1 MKITRIKLQNYKKFQ
16 DKELEFLDGLNIIKG
31 SNESGKSTLV
41 SSLYTALFTDVT
53 SRSKKEVAQL
63 ATWTSDDLFKIE
75 LDFSYKDKSLKL
87 TKDFVAKTA
96 LLLDLESKKKQ
107 ADPTRIQESL
117 YKTLGIDSPQIYLS
131 TSYVSQNQMN
141 ELNVGKDLQSAIQ
154 KAVLGNLDSNPYEAL
169 SSLKE
174 EYRKMGIGLNSPAK
188 YPGILKS
195 LKDQITVEAEN
206 YRKVHER
213 VQTLKTAYSK
223 GDTDKTSVNELDE
236 KIIILEKEFENQK
249 VYEEATKEVD
259 ELTQKANEL
268 GRDIAEAENIY
279 AQKAKLEESL
289 INFKDF
295 FNVDLDEIGES
306 LSSIN
311 GELKVLNELVE
322 EETPEPLA
330 IVPKVDKNK
339 QYVQYGLTIATL
351 LLGIIAYK
359 LLDKWIALIVGILLS
374 AVSYLITRF
383 VINRKKP
390 EKKVEITEKEK
401 EKIDASERLKL
412 LNKEAEELL
421 AKTNS
426 NSSDEFFT
434 NKAKF
439 VALKEQMTE
448 IQTYLDARLK
458 GKSIDELK
466 KEQNQ
471 VFTRKAEIEQTK
483 LTQEIVSARVL
494 PEDYLRKRREL
505 DMLKLDKKKLEDELT
520 ASKVRIEDSEYSV
533 DDLVRL
539 QEKLE
544 WLKNDYN
551 NAVKRYSALELAI
564 LSLDKAIKDTLKGS
578 NQKLKVFIEDHLPKL
593 TDGKY
598 EKVELDE
605 DLKIQIFSN
614 EKNDFVYPEELSA
627 GTVDLIYLL
636 ARIAIIEMIDHEGN
650 SPLIFDDPFVTFDR
664 QRLLATKSLLQEISK
679 KRQTFIFTCHD
690 DYDEWGSLVNL

>member
-16 DKELEFLDGLNIIKG
+16 DKELEFHDGLNIIKG

-206 YRKVHER
+206 YKKVHER

-295 FNVDLDEIGES
+295 FNVDLDEIGER

-322 EETPEPLA
+322 EQTPEPLA

-390 EKKVEITEKEK
+390 EKKVEVTEKEK

-483 LTQEIVSARVL
+483 LTQEVVSARVL

-551 NAVKRYSALELAI
+551 TAVKRYSALELAI

-636 ARIAIIEMIDHEGN
+636 ARLAIIEMIDHEGN

-690 DYDEWGSLVNL
+690 DYDKWGSLVNL

>member
-1 MKITRIKLQNYKKFQ
+1 
-16 DKELEFLDGLNIIKG
+16 
-31 SNESGKSTLV
+31 
-41 SSLYTALFTDVT
+41 
-53 SRSKKEVAQL
+53 
-63 ATWTSDDLFKIE
+63 LFKIE

-206 YRKVHER
+206 YKKVHER

-295 FNVDLDEIGES
+295 FNVDLDEIGER

-322 EETPEPLA
+322 EQTPEPLA

-390 EKKVEITEKEK
+390 EKKVEVTEKEK

-483 LTQEIVSARVL
+483 LTQEVVSARVL

-551 NAVKRYSALELAI
+551 TAVKRYSALELAI

-636 ARIAIIEMIDHEGN
+636 ARLAIIEMIDHEGN

-690 DYDEWGSLVNL
+690 DYDKWGSLVNL